1 MNPTAP
7 FQSLLLR
14 GVVVA
19 LGALASLLRHQRESA
34 VEAPA
39 ALPREPWLA
48 FLRAAA
54 EPDPVPPPAP
64 RRPARRVGVT
74 AGLAALFCLGAAFTA
89 AAGDLSAG
97 LLEDTVTPATETTA
111 TGPADGAT
119 TTGETTP
126 PQTETAADESEAEPV
141 RPAPAPAPSSE
152 TSTPPPAETAAPA
165 AEEDATVIHRAV
177 TTAVPAPAPAAA
189 RVHRRTVR
197 RHRVAVRHTGPR
209 RTAPPLI
216 RPVASRK
223 HSGALELDG
232 HPIGATTVWLH
243 RLLPDPTPPAR
254 RLTAEFAEQLAV
266 SSRSERVDWALV
278 LGVLRAR
285 GENGAVPATRAELD
299 ALAQQLAQAGAR
311 EHPST
316 AVLAIA
322 GDTGTADSALA
333 LASLYR
339 ALGRA
344 ALVRGLEWAKPS
356 LGERVLHDK
365 RVTIYA
371 GGRAD
376 IEAGRVD
383 VRVLALIAYLTE
395 EFGSIDVSCLLS
407 GHRLFARP
415 GVVSAHIYGLAVD
428 VAALGGTTILG
439 HQEPGGI
446 TERAVRSILLLPP
459 ELRPRQVISLIG
471 LGGPSFPL
479 ADHDDHIHV
488 GY

>member
-19 LGALASLLRHQRESA
+19 LGALASLFRHQRESA
-34 VEAPA
+34 AVAPA

-54 EPDPVPPPAP
+54 EPDPVAPPAP

-97 LLEDTVTPATETTA
+97 LLEDTVTPPTETTT

-119 TTGETTP
+119 TTAETTP
-126 PQTETAADESEAEPV
+126 PPTETAPDESEAEPV
-141 RPAPAPAPSSE
+141 RPAPAPSSDTTMPPS
-152 TSTPPPAETAAPA
+152 PPAPA
-165 AEEDATVIHRAV
+165 AEEDAAVIHRAV
-177 TTAVPAPAPAAA
+177 PTAVPAPAPAAA
-189 RVHRRTVR
+189 RVHKRNVR
-197 RHRVAVRHTGPR
+197 RHRVAVRRTAPR
-209 RTAPPLI
+209 RTAPPLV
-216 RPVASRK
+216 RPVESGK

-285 GENGAVPATRAELD
+285 GENGAVPATRSQLET
-299 ALAQQLAQAGAR
+299 LAQQLTQAGAR

-316 AVLAIA
+316 AVLAIT

-344 ALVRGLEWAKPS
+344 ALIRGLEWAKPS

-395 EFGSIDVSCLLS
+395 EFGTIDVSCLLS

-428 VAALGGTTILG
+428 IAALGGTTILG

-459 ELRPRQVISLIG
+459 ELRPRQVISLLG